1 MTDNVRSIIS
11 LIKIVILAAV
21 IITAYVRMRR
31 ESGPAPAPMIF
42 FTLGTAC
49 HLCTEAYYLAHLL
62 LASWDRMPYFS
73 VEDIGIYGS
82 FLLFS
87 SSLQTAMPHS
97 GKYAPRFIAL
107 GTIFTL
113 INAGLYVYY
122 DTELIPAFFYFL
134 VMGAFMVIILQS
146 LEDMGIMSRRL
157 FSAFAAGAAL
167 QSVLLII
174 DPFLGGT
181 AKTVVL
187 YMESILWFAAL
198 AYLISNTV
206 IALVHKNP
214 KALPLSFAA
223 FLCTIFTMYMSYDP
237 WYSVADILSAT
248 VNILMY
254 LAVLQEVKR
263 E

>member
-11 LIKIVILAAV
+11 VIKIAILAAV

-31 ESGPAPAPMIF
+31 ETGSAPAPMIF

-87 SSLQTAMPHS
+87 SALQTAMPHT
-97 GKYAPRFIAL
+97 GKYAPRFIVL
-107 GTIFTL
+107 SGIFTL
-113 INAGLYVYY
+113 VNAGLYVYY

-134 VMGAFMVIILQS
+134 VMGAFMVVILQS
-146 LEDMGIMSRRL
+146 LEDMGAVSRRR
-157 FSAFAAGAAL
+157 FAAFAVDAAL
-167 QSVLLII
+167 LSVLLIAE
-174 DPFLGGT
+174 PFCSGT
-181 AKTVVL
+181 AKTVVFL
-187 YMESILWFAAL
+187 LESVLWFAAL
-198 AYLISNTV
+198 VYLISNTV
-206 IALVHKNP
+206 IALLHKEP
-214 KALPLSFAA
+214 KALPFSFAA
-223 FLCTIFTMYMSYDP
+223 FLSSIFTMYMSYDP
-237 WYSVADILSAT
+237 WYSIADILSAT
-248 VNILMY
+248 MSILMY
-254 LAVLQEVKR
+254 IAVLQEVKR